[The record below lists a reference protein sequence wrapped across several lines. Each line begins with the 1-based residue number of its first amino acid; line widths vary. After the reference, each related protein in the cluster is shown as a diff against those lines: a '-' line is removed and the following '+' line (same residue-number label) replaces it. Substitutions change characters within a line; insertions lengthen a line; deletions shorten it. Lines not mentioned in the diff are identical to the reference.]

1 MVRGCASNFAGHS
14 PKKRE
19 PLPEGLSPSA
29 HQAAKPQRKSNG
41 ACGKLARAPNGAPLL
56 TDELLKW
63 RSEFPMLD
71 STVYLI
77 SHSLGAMPRATYER
91 LHEYADIWATRGVRA
106 WAEGWWNMP
115 VSVGNEVGRI
125 IGADP
130 ETVVMHQNVSICQSL
145 ILSCFL
151 PLPANSKRNKIVYSE
166 LNFPS
171 VMYVYGAHA
180 RAHGLRIETV
190 KSDDGITV
198 PLERMLAAIDEET
211 LLAPISHVLFKSAFL
226 QDAKAII
233 QRAHKVGAMVIL
245 DTYQSAGTVPFSV
258 KELNVDF
265 ATGGSVKWL
274 CGGPGAG
281 YLYVRPDLIEKL
293 QPKTTGWMAHE
304 HPFAFETE
312 MHYAPNITRFL
323 HGSPAIPALYAAESG
338 YKIINEIGVAAIREK
353 SVRQTSRLIELAEAA
368 GFRVTSPKDPARRG
382 GTVTIAVEHAA
393 AVTRELVRREVIVD
407 YRPGAGVRL
416 SPHFYTTDDE
426 LEFAIKEMKSIR
438 DTRSYATNEAAGAA
452 F

>member
-1 MVRGCASNFAGHS
+1 M
-14 PKKRE
+14 
-19 PLPEGLSPSA
+19 
-29 HQAAKPQRKSNG
+29 
-41 ACGKLARAPNGAPLL
+41 
-56 TDELLKW
+56 TDQLIKW
-63 RSEFPMLD
+63 RSEFPILD
-71 STVYLI
+71 QTVYLI
-77 SHSLGAMPRATYER
+77 SHSLGAMPRETYER
-91 LHEYADIWATRGVRA
+91 LHEYAETWATRGVRA
-106 WAEGWWNMP
+106 WAEGWWEMP
-115 VSVGNEVGRI
+115 VTTGNEVARI

-130 ETVVMHQNVSICQSL
+130 RTVVMHQNVSICQSL
-145 ILSCFL
+145 ILSCFE
-151 PLPANSKRNKIVYSE
+151 PTAKRNKIVYSE
-166 LNFPS
+166 LNFPT
-171 VMYVYGAHA
+171 VMYVYEAHA
-180 RAHGLRIETV
+180 RNGNLRIETV

-198 PLERMLAAIDEET
+198 ALERMLAAIDETT
-211 LLAPISHVLFKSAFL
+211 LLVPISHVLYKSAFL
-226 QDAKAII
+226 QDAKAITE
-233 QRAHKVGAMVIL
+233 RAHEVGAMVVL
-245 DTYQSAGTVPFSV
+245 DVYQSAGTVPFSV

-281 YLYVRPDLIEKL
+281 YLYVRPDLIERL

-304 HPFAFETE
+304 EPFAFDTRLR
-312 MHYAPNITRFL
+312 YASDITRFL
-323 HGSPAIPALYAAESG
+323 HGSPAIPALYAAQSG
-338 YKIINEIGVAAIREK
+338 YRIINEIGVPAIREK

-368 GFRVTSPKDPARRG
+368 GFRVTSPADPERRG